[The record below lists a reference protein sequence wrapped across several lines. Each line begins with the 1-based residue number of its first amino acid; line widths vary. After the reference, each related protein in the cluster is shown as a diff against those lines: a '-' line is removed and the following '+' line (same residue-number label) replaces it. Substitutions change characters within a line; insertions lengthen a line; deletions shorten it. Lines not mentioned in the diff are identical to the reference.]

1 MEKKKY
7 NKYQIGMRIAV
18 IGAIGLVGIICF
30 LIEVL
35 L

>member
-1 MEKKKY
+1 MKKY

-18 IGAIGLVGIICF
+18 IGGIVLAGIISF
-30 LIEVL
+30 LLEIL